1 MRITEV
7 TTLRLKTY
15 PNLCYVLVHTDE
27 GLTGL
32 GETFFDARAVAS
44 WIHDSAATYLIG
56 EDPLAIERH
65 SRALH
70 GFLGSSGTG
79 IESRGR
85 SAIDM
90 ALWDLLGKAAGLPL
104 YNLIG
109 GLSRPSVRLYNT
121 CAGPTYVRALPDNP
135 DLPVSNWSSGEPASS
150 AAVPSDLDAFL
161 TDAGV
166 LAKDLLAEDITAMKI
181 WPFDEYAEKS
191 QGHYISAADLEAGLR
206 PFRLIREAVGD
217 AIDVIAEL
225 HSKWDVPSAV
235 KIARALEPYR
245 PAWIEDPLR
254 MDSMDALASFARQT
268 TIPMAGSETVGSAA
282 TFHDLIDR
290 SGVQVVLFDPAWV
303 GGITEARKIAGLAAA
318 RHLPIAVHD
327 CAGPLN
333 YVVGVHLSCSLTNA
347 FVQESVRAFYRGW
360 YRDIV
365 TDLPAISKGYVSPLD
380 RPGLGTELRPEV
392 WDRADAVVETTGAA
406 QPTHGGAK

>member
-1 MRITEV
+1 MRIV
-7 TTLRLKTY
+7 KVSTLRIAAY
-15 PNLCYVLVHTDE
+15 PNLCYVQLETDT

-44 WIHDSAATYLIG
+44 WIHDSAAQYLIG

-65 SRALH
+65 SRALQ
-70 GFLGSSGTG
+70 GFLGSVGTG
-79 IESRGR
+79 VENRGR

-90 ALWDLLGKAAGLPL
+90 ALWDLLGKTAGVPL

-109 GLSRPSVRLYNT
+109 GRTRDSVRLYNT
-121 CAGPTYVRALPDNP
+121 CAGPTYVRQLPDHP
-135 DLPVSNWSSGEPASS
+135 DLPVSNWASADPAE
-150 AAVPSDLDAFL
+150 ALELPSDLEAFL
-161 TDAGV
+161 TDAGA

-181 WPFDEYAEKS
+181 WPFDEFAEKS
-191 QGHYISAADLEAGLR
+191 QGHYISSADLETGVR

-217 AIDVIAEL
+217 SIDVIAEL
-225 HSKWDVPSAV
+225 HSKWDLPSAL
-235 KIARALEPYR
+235 KIAHALEPYA

-254 MDSMDALASFARQT
+254 MDSLDALAGFAAGT
-268 TIPMAGSETVGSAA
+268 KIPMAASETIGSTAA
-282 TFHDLIDR
+282 FQDLISR

-303 GGITEARKIAGLAAA
+303 GGITEARKIAAMAAA
-318 RHLPIAVHD
+318 RHLPVAVHD

-333 YVVGVHLSCSLTNA
+333 YIVGVHLSCSLSNA

-365 TDLPAISKGYVSPLD
+365 TELPAVSAGQVFPTAG
-380 RPGLGTELRPEV
+380 PGIGAELRPEV
-392 WDRADAVVETTGAA
+392 WTRSDAAVETTTR
-406 QPTHGGAK
+406 THPATED